1 MRRTLLAVLL
11 AVLLTPALL
20 GAALPAAG
28 PDGAV
33 AAAFASTTRSTEWE
47 KVATIPLRFPT
58 YHPQGFALVGDRIVM
73 SSVEILEPTV
83 RYPEPVDGL
92 DRSPGRG
99 VGHVLVLDRAG
110 TLLAD
115 VELGEGDVY
124 HPGGIDFD
132 GESIWVPVAEYR
144 PDSRSI
150 VYRMDPDTLEV
161 TEEFRVDDHV
171 GGVVRDRSTGD
182 LHGVSW
188 GSRTEFHWSADGE
201 GGVDGDERDRR
212 ANPNH
217 VLDIQD
223 CDYAGD
229 DHAGMQLCSGTTAL
243 PTADGGTYEL
253 GGLELRELGGDI
265 VHQLPFPQFSAAG
278 HAVTRNPVALEADG
292 DTLRMFAA
300 PDDQEEVAGTELLVF
315 ETPIS

>member
-1 MRRTLLAVLL
+1 MRRTLLCVLTGSL
-11 AVLLTPALL
+11 LLTTAQPAL
-20 GAALPAAG
+20 AAE
-28 PDGAV
+28 PDGSEV
-33 AAAFASTTRSTEWE
+33 ATAFTATTRSTVWE

-73 SSVEILEPTV
+73 SAVEILEPTT
-83 RYPEPVDGL
+83 RYPQPVDGL
-92 DRSPGRG
+92 DRTPGRG

-110 TLLAD
+110 ALLAD
-115 VELGEGDVY
+115 VVLGEGDIY

-132 GESIWVPVAEYR
+132 GESVWVPVAEYR
-144 PDSRSI
+144 PGSRSI
-150 VYRMDPDTLEV
+150 VYRMDPETLEV

-171 GGVVRDRSTGD
+171 GGIVRDPGTGE

-188 GSRTEFHWSADGE
+188 GSRTEFAWT
-201 GGVDGDERDRR
+201 VDGDELDRR

-223 CDYAGD
+223 CD
-229 DHAGMQLCSGTTAL
+229 HAGAGMALCSGITAL

-253 GGLELRELGGDI
+253 GALELRDLVGGEI

-278 HAVTRNPVALEADG
+278 HVVTRNPVSLEVDG

-315 ETPIS
+315 ETPIG